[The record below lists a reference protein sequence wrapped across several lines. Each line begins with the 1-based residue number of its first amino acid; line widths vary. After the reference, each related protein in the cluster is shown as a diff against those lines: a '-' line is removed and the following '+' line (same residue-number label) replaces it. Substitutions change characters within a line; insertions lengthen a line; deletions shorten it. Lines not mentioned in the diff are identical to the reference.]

1 MVVRNIPKDTLN
13 GEIWEQLSF
22 MNIKSLKMVGNDKKD
37 TCNFSY

>member
-13 GEIWEQLSF
+13 GEIWEHLSF